1 MEHNIEKNFH
11 DTRLDKFI
19 RKKYEGINL
28 TEIFKLIRK
37 GRIKVNGKKVKQN
50 YRLQE
55 GDVVKVFYMGGET
68 AVKEF
73 VNLSQEERDY
83 IKKGIVYEDEKVLI
97 FNKPSNMV
105 MHKGSGHD
113 YGLSE
118 MLKSYYESEE
128 FTFINRIDKATSGL
142 IIGAKTLPVTRELS
156 EEMRDG
162 DINKRYYIVVEG
174 RVDRDE
180 FQIKSYLK
188 KTDTHVIELEKYED
202 GAKESISYFKVIQR
216 GKNRTILEGILGTG
230 RTHQLRVHLANLGHP
245 IVGDAK
251 YGENSRGE
259 MCLFSHLTEIPSL
272 KIKIDLPLPET
283 FKNKLTK

>member
-1 MEHNIEKNFH
+1 MEYKIGENFH

-50 YRLQE
+50 YRLQSE
-55 GDVVKVFYMGGET
+55 DVVKIFYIGGET
-68 AVKEF
+68 AKKEF
-73 VNLSQEERDY
+73 INLSQEEIDY
-83 IKKGIVYEDEKVLI
+83 IKNGIVYEDDRVIL
-97 FNKPSNMV
+97 FNKAPNMV
-105 MHKGSGHD
+105 MHKGSGHN

-118 MLKSYYESEE
+118 MLKSYYNKEE

-156 EEMRDG
+156 QEMRDG
-162 DINKRYYIVVEG
+162 NINKKYYILVEG
-174 RVDRDE
+174 LVKKEE
-180 FQIKSYLK
+180 FKVKSYLK
-188 KTDTHVIELEKYED
+188 KTETQVIELDKYED
-202 GAKESISYFKVIQR
+202 GAKESISYFKVIQK
-216 GKNRTILEGILGTG
+216 GKNRTILEGTLGTG
-230 RTHQLRVHLANLGHP
+230 RTHQLRVHLANMGHP

-259 MCLFSHLTEIPSL
+259 MCLFSHLTEIPL
-272 KIKIDLPLPET
+272 YNIHVDLPLPQN

>member
-1 MEHNIEKNFH
+1 MEHKIEKNFH
-11 DTRLDKFI
+11 DTRLDKYI

-55 GDVVKVFYMGGET
+55 GDLVKVFYRGGET
-68 AVKEF
+68 AVKKFLE
-73 VNLSQEERDY
+73 LSQKETEY
-83 IKKGIVYEDEKVLI
+83 IKEGIVYEDENVLL
-97 FNKPSNMV
+97 FNKSPNMV

-118 MLKSYYESEE
+118 MLKSYYQSEE
-128 FTFINRIDKATSGL
+128 VTFINRIDKATSGL

-156 EEMRDG
+156 QEMRDG
-162 DINKRYYIVVEG
+162 NINKRYYILVEG
-174 RVDRDE
+174 RVDRGE

-188 KTDTHVIELEKYED
+188 KTDTRVVELDKYEK

-259 MCLFSHLTEIPSL
+259 MCLFSHFTEIPSL
-272 KIKIDLPLPET
+272 NIKIDLPLPEA

>member
-1 MEHNIEKNFH
+1 MEHKIEKNFH
-11 DTRLDKFI
+11 DTRLDKYI

-55 GDVVKVFYMGGET
+55 GDLVKVFYRGGET
-68 AVKEF
+68 AVKKF
-73 VNLSQEERDY
+73 LDLSQKETDS
-83 IKKGIVYEDEKVLI
+83 IKKGIVYEDENVLL
-97 FNKPSNMV
+97 FNKSPNMV

-118 MLKSYYESEE
+118 MLKSYYQSEE

-156 EEMRDG
+156 QEMRDG
-162 DINKRYYIVVEG
+162 NINKRYYILVEG
-174 RVDRDE
+174 RVEENE

-188 KTDTHVIELEKYED
+188 KTETHVVELDKYEK
-202 GAKESISYFKVIQR
+202 GAKESISYFKVVQR
-216 GKNRTILEGILGTG
+216 GKNRTILEGTLGTG

-259 MCLFSHLTEIPSL
+259 MCLFSHFYRDSVSQY
-272 KIKIDLPLPET
+272 
-283 FKNKLTK
+283 KNRFTSS

>member
-1 MEHNIEKNFH
+1 MEYKIEKNFH

-50 YRLQE
+50 YRLQD
-55 GDVVKVFYMGGET
+55 GDIVKVFYMGGET
-68 AVKEF
+68 SVKEF
-73 VNLSQEERDY
+73 ISLSKEENEY
-83 IKKGIVYEDEKVLI
+83 IKNGIVYEDENVLV
-97 FNKPSNMV
+97 FNKAANMV
-105 MHKGSGHD
+105 MHKGSGHP

-118 MLKSYYESEE
+118 MMKAYYKSEE

-142 IIGAKTLPVTRELS
+142 IIGAKTLPTTRELS
-156 EEMRDG
+156 EEMREG
-162 DINKRYYIVVEG
+162 NINKKYYIVVEG
-174 RVDRDE
+174 RVKKDE

-188 KTDTHVIELEKYED
+188 KTETQVIELDKYED
-202 GAKESISYFKVIQR
+202 GAKESISYFKVIQK
-216 GKNRTILEGILGTG
+216 GKSRTLLEGTLGTG
-230 RTHQLRVHLANLGHP
+230 RTHQLRVHLANMGHP
-245 IVGDAK
+245 IVGDSK

-259 MCLFSHLTEIPSL
+259 MCLFSHMTEIPSF
-272 KIKIDLPLPET
+272 KIKIDLPIPET

>member
-1 MEHNIEKNFH
+1 MEHIIEKNFH

-55 GDVVKVFYMGGET
+55 GDIVKVFYMGGET

-202 GAKESISYFKVIQR
+202 GSKESISYFKVIQR
-216 GKNRTILEGILGTG
+216 GKKRTILEGILGTG

-272 KIKIDLPLPET
+272 KLKIDLPLPET

>member
-1 MEHNIEKNFH
+1 MEHKIDKNFH
-11 DTRLDKFI
+11 DTRLDKYI

-50 YRLQE
+50 YRLQD
-55 GDVVKVFYMGGET
+55 GDIVKVFYMGGET
-68 AVKEF
+68 AVKKF
-73 VNLSQEERDY
+73 IDLSPKETEY
-83 IKKGIVYEDEKVLI
+83 IKKGIVYEDEDVLL
-97 FNKPSNMV
+97 FNKSPNMV

-118 MLKSYYESEE
+118 MLKSYYQRED

-142 IIGAKTLPVTRELS
+142 IIGAKNLPMTRKLS
-156 EEMRDG
+156 EDMRDG
-162 DINKRYYIVVEG
+162 NINKRYYILVEG
-174 RVDRDE
+174 RVDREE

-188 KTDTHVIELEKYED
+188 KTDTHVVELEKYEK
-202 GAKESISYFKVIQR
+202 GAKESISYFKVVQR
-216 GKNRTILEGILGTG
+216 GKNRTILEGTLGTG

-251 YGENSRGE
+251 YGENTRGE
-259 MCLFSHLTEIPSL
+259 MCLFSHYTEILSL
-272 KIKIDLPLPET
+272 GIKVDLPLPEV